1 MRFIAGGL
9 GKVGGKLE
17 GIEGYLPVL
26 SVGVGVDGG
35 GLSTGAGGRRRLCS
49 PATGF
54 RRGREGADR
63 LRRIRRTRGVGFGA
77 QFGLRRGGGAGRRGG
92 RGRRRHWRAE

>member
-1 MRFIAGGL
+1 M

-54 RRGREGADR
+54 RRGREGAAVSR
-63 LRRIRRTRGVGFGA
+63 SFRRVRGIRS
-77 QFGLRRGGGAGRRGG
+77 GG
-92 RGRRRHWRAE
+92 